1 MKKLLFIISIIIFTM
16 IGVTTTIDADITKG
30 QKIFKKNFR
39 KACRFSGV
47 KFARYHTQDEWK
59 ELYKSDKFKEEVKK
73 ICPRLKLE
81 KIKDNW
87 WLDLYDF
94 AHEYGSDSLLIP
106 NC

>member
-1 MKKLLFIISIIIFTM
+1 MKKLLFIISIIIFTL
-16 IGVTTTIDADITKG
+16 IGVTTTINANVTKG

-47 KFARYHTQDEWK
+47 RFARYHTQDEWK
-59 ELYKSDKFKEEVKK
+59 EIYKSNKFKEEAKT

-87 WLDLYDF
+87 WFDVYDF
-94 AHEYGSDSLLIP
+94 THEYASDSSHIP